1 MTADLSHRGRA
12 ANLARMASETFNVA
26 VVGGGIVG
34 AAIARDAAL
43 RGLKTALIDKGDFAS
58 GTSGKTSRL
67 VHGGLRYLKNGKIR
81 LVRTALRERDL
92 LLRRAPGLV
101 WPLAFTLPAYR
112 GRGAGPL
119 SLRLGLLLYD
129 ALSRD
134 KVLPRRAWL
143 DAASTLARE
152 PQLSPDALRAS
163 GRYHDALTDDAR
175 LVLAVVRAAADA
187 GAVAANYAEAIDL
200 AKEGGSVVGVHVRPR
215 LVAAEPFLLRAPVVV
230 NAIGVWLT
238 APYAAGVPARPLRPT
253 KGIHIFVPRDRVGNR
268 EAVVLTSPRDGRML
282 FVLPWGRLALVG
294 TTDTDHRGDLNA
306 PVPEA
311 ADVDYLLDAV
321 NATFPFA
328 RLARADVV
336 SAYAGLRPLLGSTAT
351 RESDISREHEIFES
365 PDGLLSIA
373 GGKLTTMRAMA
384 EEVVDRVCVRLGR
397 SGPRATREAGLGPS
411 PEARERFRALGLDDA
426 TAEHLGCRHDPETL
440 ARFLSE
446 PRARERVDPE
456 LPFVWAEVDAAVEAE
471 MAQTLADVMVRRL
484 GLFYE
489 SMDQGRTVAPLVAAR
504 IAPHLGWT
512 ADRVTEEIRAYGALI
527 DDHRRFREDHGR

>member
-1 MTADLSHRGRA
+1 
-12 ANLARMASETFNVA
+12 V
-26 VVGGGIVG
+26 
-34 AAIARDAAL
+34 
-43 RGLKTALIDKGDFAS
+43 
-58 GTSGKTSRL
+58 
-67 VHGGLRYLKNGKIR
+67 
-81 LVRTALRERDL
+81 
-92 LLRRAPGLV
+92 
-101 WPLAFTLPAYR
+101 
-112 GRGAGPL
+112 
-119 SLRLGLLLYD
+119 
-129 ALSRD
+129 
-134 KVLPRRAWL
+134 WL
-143 DAASTLARE
+143 DAAATLARE

-200 AKEGGSVVGVHVRPR
+200 AAEGGSVVGVHVRPR
-215 LVAAEPFLLRAPVVV
+215 LEDGEPFLLCAPVVV

-351 RESDISREHEIFES
+351 RESDVSREHEIFES

-373 GGKLTTMRAMA
+373 GGKLTGFRPMAQETLERAA
-384 EEVVDRVCVRLGR
+384 EIHGLRLAAAAPPLPLPGGDFDGDLDALASRLTRERALPPATARRHPVAPPLPAGQACCVRSPRPSRR
-397 SGPRATREAGLGPS
+397 SST
-411 PEARERFRALGLDDA
+411 
-426 TAEHLGCRHDPETL
+426 CRDQCAMWFTSSQME
-440 ARFLSE
+440 
-446 PRARERVDPE
+446 
-456 LPFVWAEVDAAVEAE
+456 WASGDGF
-471 MAQTLADVMVRRL
+471 Q
-484 GLFYE
+484 
-489 SMDQGRTVAPLVAAR
+489 VAASTLMPASILDR
-504 IAPHLGWT
+504 PGWPQLPRPAVSFMKTATSLASTLRCDGPAILPQTPPCASLCGGMSFCAPIGHPS
-512 ADRVTEEIRAYGALI
+512 
-527 DDHRRFREDHGR
+527 HGGEGQEASYSKEYHYVWS